1 VPPGEVSPTARSLRL
16 LRERGA
22 IAQTVERWNPG
33 ARRRVDLFGVID
45 IVALEPGLQGVLG
58 IQACTTGD
66 QSKRLAKILS
76 EPRALAWI
84 GSGCRLAIWGW
95 SKKGARGKRKQWT
108 LSETVITEEMWR

>member
-1 VPPGEVSPTARSLRL
+1 MPPGEVSPTARTLAELRK
-16 LRERGA
+16 RGC
-22 IAQTVERWNPG
+22 ICQTVERWNPG

-45 IVALEPGLQGVLG
+45 IVALEPGRQGVLG

-84 GSGCRLAIWGW
+84 GAGNRLAIWGW
-95 SKKGARGKRKQWT
+95 SKKGARNKRKTWV
-108 LSETVITEEMWR
+108 LSETVITEALWK